1 MVWRL
6 QDLAR
11 SQIPYQCAVCFEEVE
26 VEQFFSPDPPDFAKD
41 PVLNLALVFMHFEES
56 QFHRP
61 PARVLVMDAD
71 DFIADGCLDAE
82 FFLQLAPQ
90 GIAGLFALLD
100 LAAGKLPFQR
110 HHLMA
115 CPLACEDTVLVHD
128 KSSDYPLHE
137 YFQNC
142 GIS

>member
-1 MVWRL
+1 MFWRL
-6 QDLAR
+6 QDLPR
-11 SQIPYQCAVCFEEVE
+11 RQIFYERAVRFEEVE
-26 VEQFFSPDPPDFAKD
+26 FEQFVPFDPPDFAKD

-71 DFIADGCLDAE
+71 DFVADGRLDAE

-115 CPLACEDTVLVHD
+115 RPLACEDTVVVHD
-128 KSSDYPLHE
+128 QSSDYPLHE
-137 YFQNC
+137 YFQNR
-142 GIS
+142 GIT